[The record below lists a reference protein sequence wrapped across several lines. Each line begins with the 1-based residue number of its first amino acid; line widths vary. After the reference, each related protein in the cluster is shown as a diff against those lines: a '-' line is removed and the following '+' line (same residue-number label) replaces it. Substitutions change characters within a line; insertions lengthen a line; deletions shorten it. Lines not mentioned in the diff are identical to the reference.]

1 MPIRARWVAQMWML
15 FMETGDVLSVQ
26 GRRAAAP
33 ANQLID
39 CDHKHHITPFPGP
52 RSIVLLDNASIHR
65 SVRFVEAVNACGGMV
80 LFLPPYC
87 WDLSPLD
94 NNAFGSKRK
103 LVWLDGRA
111 EERMYVRR
119 PHNSGRGVGSA
130 DAAARQSMWSDSSGE
145 RHA

>member
-1 MPIRARWVAQMWML
+1 MRAHFALCSRLGHASLALIVLRSIL
-15 FMETGDVLSVQ
+15 FVFQ
-26 GRRAAAP
+26 
-33 ANQLID
+33 
-39 CDHKHHITPFPGP
+39 CDHITPFPGP

-130 DAAARQSMWSDSSGE
+130 DAAARQSMWSDSSGMHDTL
-145 RHA
+145 HAFSFG